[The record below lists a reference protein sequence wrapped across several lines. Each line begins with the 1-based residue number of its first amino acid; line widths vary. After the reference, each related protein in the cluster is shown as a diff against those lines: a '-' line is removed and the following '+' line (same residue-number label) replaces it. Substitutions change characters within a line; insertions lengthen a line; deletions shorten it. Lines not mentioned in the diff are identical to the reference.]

1 MQMWITYVS
10 TELFVPNKSMLF
22 IVLLGKVTVFSLFH
36 IHQQNCV
43 RSVDASM
50 RMTFTPDLD
59 VRCRV
64 YHVSRLYV
72 RLTLTYNSAVPL
84 TVPY

>member
-1 MQMWITYVS
+1 VPLSKVIVS
-10 TELFVPNKSMLF
+10 
-22 IVLLGKVTVFSLFH
+22 SLFH
-36 IHQQNCV
+36 KPQQNCV
-43 RSVDASM
+43 RSVDVSM
-50 RMTFTPDLD
+50 RMTTIPDLE

-72 RLTLTYNSAVPL
+72 HLTLSYKSAVPL